1 VTWYLDRVSHPPL
14 GPFDPRCPTRQILDR
29 IADKWTVLIVVALG
43 PRAKRFGEL
52 RREIGGIS
60 QKMLTQT
67 LRSLE
72 RDGLVRRH
80 VKPTSPVSVE
90 YELSELGSSLV
101 PVLAGLTEWAVAAMP
116 GIEEARDRYVGSGV
130 ES

>member
-1 VTWYLDRVSHPPL
+1 MPHPPL
-14 GPFDPRCPTRQILDR
+14 DPFDSRCPTRELLDR
-29 IADKWTVLIVVALG
+29 IADKWTVLIVVALE

-80 VKPTSPVSVE
+80 VKPTSPVTVE
-90 YELSELGSSLV
+90 YELTKLGSSLV
-101 PVLAGLTEWAVAAMP
+101 PVLGGLTEWAVAAMP
-116 GIEEARDRYVGSGV
+116 EIEEARNRYVS
-130 ES
+130 SSIKS